1 MVARSANTVRER
13 QALREGSM
21 IRIAWREDN
30 VVRAENGEC
39 QRTFEDY
46 LGSLK
51 PVELLHASD

>member
-13 QALREGSM
+13 EARREESM

-30 VVRAENGEC
+30 VVRAEKGQS
-39 QRTFEDY
+39 QRTIEEY

-51 PVELLHASD
+51 PMELLHVSD